1 MPGVIELVSC
11 QVDKG
16 DVVTGAQIVELLL
29 FFGNIFLRTNQL
41 FLQKFRRD
49 KHLKYKTITTY

>member
-1 MPGVIELVSC
+1 MHG